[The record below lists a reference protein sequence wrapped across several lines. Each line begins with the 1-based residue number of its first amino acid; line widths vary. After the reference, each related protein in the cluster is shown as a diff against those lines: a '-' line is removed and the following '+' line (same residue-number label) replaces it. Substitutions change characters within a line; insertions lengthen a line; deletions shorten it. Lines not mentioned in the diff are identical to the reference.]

1 MTGKRS
7 HCTVLSVT
15 CEVLLW
21 QVTSRRLSDPDRDVA
36 SRDSAVSERP
46 FTKIKVLGSNPCLN
60 DRPVISG
67 WAYFCTCSALQVK

>member
-46 FTKIKVLGSNPCLN
+46 FTKLKVLGSNPCLN
-60 DRPVISG
+60 GRPVISG
-67 WAYFCTCSALQVK
+67 GAYFCTRSALQIN